1 MTTINQLDKYNKESY
16 QIKFKIHLKNR
27 LNLLT
32 DNIYIY
38 IYIYILPTE
47 PSQCRNS
54 IFILP
59 IDFHKLVI
67 GQ

>member
-32 DNIYIY
+32 DNIYI
-38 IYIYILPTE
+38 LPTE

-54 IFILP
+54 IFIPP